1 MTTSSNDS
9 SSTNPA
15 DRAATAAS
23 PESDTDS
30 SADVTS
36 AGGMAAG
43 SEGSG
48 ADAGY
53 IDDSQLPEELRPDAE
68 GMDGG
73 GAGERPSLADGA
85 TEETGNLPDSSPA
98 SPDGVSD
105 VSEPTG

>member
-9 SSTNPA
+9 ASTNPA

-23 PESDTDS
+23 PASDTES

-36 AGGMAAG
+36 TGGMAAG

-68 GMDGG
+68 GMEGG
-73 GAGERPSLADGA
+73 GAGDGRSLAEGA
-85 TEETGNLPDSSPA
+85 TEEAGQLPDSSPS